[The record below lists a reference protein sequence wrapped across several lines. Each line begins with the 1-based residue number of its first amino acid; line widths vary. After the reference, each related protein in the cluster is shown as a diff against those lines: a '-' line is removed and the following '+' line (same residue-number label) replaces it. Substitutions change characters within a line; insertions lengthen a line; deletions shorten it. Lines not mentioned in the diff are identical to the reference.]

1 MDTSALEYLLKITS
15 DGCMGTALYRHK
27 ETKEAYIVVSSLEQ
41 RGGGSFDRI
50 HSITKA
56 SLSDVDL
63 IMSIKEEYT
72 YDLAWNLRRTILN
85 FDKMGKRF
93 WIEGQEFIYM
103 VYLLVDGVRI
113 NARDTLLSEDMVQ
126 VPSKYFP
133 SKKYEMYHVA
143 PGPFEHAFDLPA
155 GLIERVI
162 TQIEKL

>member
-1 MDTSALEYLLKITS
+1 MDASALEYLLKITS

-27 ETKEAYIVVSSLEQ
+27 ETKKAYIVVSSLEQ

-63 IMSIKEEYT
+63 ITSIQEECT
-72 YDLAWNLRRTILN
+72 YDLAWSLRRTILN
-85 FDKMGKRF
+85 FDKMRKRF
-93 WIEGQEFIYM
+93 WIEGQEFRCM

-113 NARDTLLSEDMVQ
+113 DASDTLLSEDKVQ
-126 VPSKYFP
+126 VPSKYLP
-133 SKKYEMYHVA
+133 LKKYEKYHVV
-143 PGPFEHAFDLPA
+143 PGPFEHAFGLPA